1 MKDQRRLSPLIRVA
15 FGLLVWAGL
24 SGPAQASEPSAP
36 PLEADVAALA
46 GADSAAVGAAIERM
60 SGAADPR
67 ALPILEALDSGTLR
81 IDANGHPF
89 IADGGKVTDA
99 LAGNGGG
106 ATAPSGALSTPAVDN
121 TVRRSLQPA
130 LAALRLSSPDPKI
143 RLAAAQELAKRS
155 SDEAIALLR
164 TALAREK
171 DDSVKRAIELAL
183 AEVDLDSKD
192 ATRRLAA
199 IETIGKS
206 GEVSYKSAL
215 ERIVAKASSGQFAEP
230 DPQVRAAARSALG
243 SINSR
248 IFLINSLG
256 NVFYGISLGS
266 VLLLASLGLAITFGL
281 MRVINMAHGEMLML
295 GAYTT
300 FTVQTF
306 FHSHFPN
313 SMGWYLVAAIPMAFV
328 VTMLVGMVLERTVIR
343 HLYGRP
349 LETMLG
355 TWGVSLIL
363 IQIVR
368 MVYGAQNVTVE
379 NPSWLAG
386 GVEMLPGLV
395 LTYSRLG
402 VIAFSIATMA
412 FTWLVM
418 NRTKLGLEL
427 RAVTQNR
434 EMAAAVGIAT
444 RRVDLFTF
452 GIGSGI
458 AGLGGVALSQLGNV
472 GPELGQSYIVDA
484 FMVVVLGGV
493 GKLAGTIV
501 GAFGLGIVNKL
512 LEPVAGAVLGKI
524 VILGFI
530 ILFVQ
535 KRPQGIFAMK
545 GRAAEAM

>member
-1 MKDQRRLSPLIRVA
+1 M
-15 FGLLVWAGL
+15 
-24 SGPAQASEPSAP
+24 SGPAQASGPSAAP
-36 PLEADVAALA
+36 PLESDVATLSSS
-46 GADSAAVGAAIERM
+46 DSAAVSAAIERM

-67 ALPILEALDSGTLR
+67 ALPILEALEGGNLR

-89 IADGGKVTDA
+89 IADGGKMTDA
-99 LAGNGGG
+99 LGGNGG
-106 ATAPSGALSTPAVDN
+106 AASPPAGALTTPALDN
-121 TVRRSLQPA
+121 TVRRSLAPA
-130 LAALRLSSPDPKI
+130 LAALRLTSPDPQV
-143 RLAAAQELAKRS
+143 RLTAAQELAKRQ
-155 SDEAIALLR
+155 SDEAVVLLR
-164 TALAREK
+164 TALEREK
-171 DDSVKRAIELAL
+171 DASVKSAIELAL
-183 AEVDLDSKD
+183 AEVELDSKD
-192 ATRRLAA
+192 ENRRLAA
-199 IETIGKS
+199 IGVIGKS

-215 ERIVAKASSGQFAEP
+215 ERMVAKDGSGHFAEP
-230 DPQVRAAARSALG
+230 DARVRAAAKSALG
-243 SINSR
+243 TIESR
-248 IFLINSLG
+248 ILLINSLG

-300 FTVQTF
+300 FSVQTF
-306 FHSHFPN
+306 FHSHFPS
-313 SMGWYLVAAIPMAFV
+313 SMGWYLVAAIPCAFL
-328 VTMLVGMVLERTVIR
+328 VTMLVGMALERTVIR

-349 LETMLG
+349 LETLLA
-355 TWGVSLIL
+355 TWGISLIL
-363 IQIVR
+363 IQVVR

-386 GVEMLPGLV
+386 GMEILPGLV
-395 LTYSRLG
+395 LTYSRLA
-402 VIAFSIATMA
+402 VIAFSAGTMG
-412 FTWLVM
+412 FTWFVM
-418 NRTKLGLEL
+418 NETKLGLEL

-472 GPELGQSYIVDA
+472 GPELGQTYIVDA

-493 GKLAGTIV
+493 GKFAGTIV
-501 GAFGLGIVNKL
+501 GAFGLGIANKL
-512 LEPVAGAVLGKI
+512 LEPAAGAVLGKI
-524 VILGFI
+524 IILGFI